1 MKPPTRSQMYTIHPY
16 GQSAQRGHCSIEEAA
31 PVSARIAPLS
41 PTRRAMK
48 GRMGDVMTW
57 ECSTNDYRK
66 RLENIGESILYIYIH
81 SNGNKSDVPSFI
93 SWRLRK
99 RGWAGWWFGTPWFQ
113 TRGLSG
119 MPTIP
124 NNQPRL
130 VKGMADHWLIDMIHN
145 EWEDLGIILLYH
157 I

>member
-1 MKPPTRSQMYTIHPY
+1 MYPIHPY

-66 RLENIGESILYIYIH
+66 RLENMRINSIYIYTRMVINQMFLLL
-81 SNGNKSDVPSFI
+81 SLGDYENA
-93 SWRLRK
+93 
-99 RGWAGWWFGTPWFQ
+99 AGLVGGLEPHDSKQGDYQVCPRFQ
-113 TRGLSG
+113 TTNR
-119 MPTIP
+119 
-124 NNQPRL
+124 
-130 VKGMADHWLIDMIHN
+130 
-145 EWEDLGIILLYH
+145 DL
-157 I
+157 